1 MKKIITIKSA
11 KLLTE
16 SSIKVGDADY
26 EKRLRR
32 RIVDTRRALDLAKE
46 ALKKAEQ
53 NGLTSLIPQLKTR
66 IAELE
71 ELLANYNSDKI
82 EIEPMMD
89 HQGSDSPSNGDRMK
103 DSDKDTSSDSE
114 EDTDSDDMDGED
126 GSDSEN
132 DTDSDEDDDV
142 DSTDDGEES
151 DEQDSDEED
160 EGDEGDLESD
170 SDEEDGDSDNEE
182 DVDGEDGEDADDT
195 EDPDDQND
203 EDIDSD
209 SDDESEGDSEG
220 ESGESDDEADEESD
234 SDTENDNESSDE
246 TEDSDET
253 SDSESESS
261 SNSESDSSDSKSKK
275 SQNKDSEESD
285 SDSSD
290 DEDTDEEE
298 SDSKSKLSLD
308 DDQNDGSGDDDDPIL
323 NPFADEEDIPTMPPK
338 GVGGKPPREATADE
352 TIELLKTLTGEG
364 REGAKD
370 ALRDLI
376 AKRKAAANESLKST
390 AKKSLTEAVKGLR
403 DMTDDEFGDYINS
416 TYDLI
421 DQVEPVTYVDDME
434 DRKSKIKGWA
444 NDPLAAQELAAEDNV
459 ERQKDYQKKK
469 AREAEKARYSNFGTL
484 RDFEM
489 NLYSAINNQVEA
501 VRQEYQSYD
510 EINAEYE
517 SEDAIVKADLVK
529 ELPAEAKPIIDV
541 YFDQSGSWDKRD
553 VKVGQKA
560 VASIKTFEDQGDIVL
575 NIFYF
580 DDVVTADGNDSRL
593 GQGGTNAWPEILQN
607 IKATEAKNVVIMTD
621 HDMNWDSQRYGQVCR
636 VDGCVW
642 WIWRNNISAP
652 DCTKHIIGNQGNYQF
667 SFYSSAEEVDED

>member
-1 MKKIITIKSA
+1 MKKIINIKSA

-53 NGLTSLIPQLKTR
+53 NGLTSLIPQLKNR

-103 DSDKDTSSDSE
+103 DSDKDTSSASE

-160 EGDEGDLESD
+160 EGDEGDSESD
-170 SDEEDGDSDNEE
+170 SDEENGDSDNEE

-209 SDDESEGDSEG
+209 SDDESEGDSDG
-220 ESGESDDEADEESD
+220 ESGESDDEADEKND
-234 SDTENDNESSDE
+234 SDTENDDDSSDE

-253 SDSESESS
+253 SDSDSESS

-275 SQNKDSEESD
+275 SQNKDSEDSD

-421 DQVEPVTYVDDME
+421 DQVEPVTYVDDIE

-444 NDPLAAQELAAEDNV
+444 DDPLAAQELAAEDNV
-459 ERQKDYQKKK
+459 ERQRDYQKKK

>member
-1 MKKIITIKSA
+1 MK
-11 KLLTE
+11 
-16 SSIKVGDADY
+16 G
-26 EKRLRR
+26 
-32 RIVDTRRALDLAKE
+32 
-46 ALKKAEQ
+46 
-53 NGLTSLIPQLKTR
+53 
-66 IAELE
+66 
-71 ELLANYNSDKI
+71 
-82 EIEPMMD
+82 
-89 HQGSDSPSNGDRMK
+89 
-103 DSDKDTSSDSE
+103 SDKDTSNTSE
-114 EDTDSDDMDGED
+114 EDTDSDDMDEED
-126 GSDSEN
+126 DSDSEN
-132 DTDSDEDDDV
+132 DTDGSGDEDE
-142 DSTDDGEES
+142 DSKDTEEDSDDG
-151 DEQDSDEED
+151 DSDDESEAD
-160 EGDEGDLESD
+160 EGDSESD
-170 SDEEDGDSDNEE
+170 SDEEDEDSDSEE
-182 DVDGEDGEDADDT
+182 DVDGEDGE
-195 EDPDDQND
+195 N
-203 EDIDSD
+203 SD
-209 SDDESEGDSEG
+209 SSDESEGDSES
-220 ESGESDDEADEESD
+220 ESGEYDDEADEESD
-234 SDTENDNESSDE
+234 SDTEDDDESSDE

-253 SDSESESS
+253 SDSESDSS
-261 SNSESDSSDSKSKK
+261 SNSKSDSSDSKSEK
-275 SQNKDSEESD
+275 SQNKDSDESD

-290 DEDTDEEE
+290 DEDSDEEE
-298 SDSKSKLSLD
+298 SDSKSTLSLD
-308 DDQNDGSGDDDDPIL
+308 DDQNSGSGDDDDPII

-376 AKRKAAANESLKST
+376 AKRKAAANESLSPKS
-390 AKKSLTEAVKGLR
+390 KKSLTEAVKGLR

-444 NDPLAAQELAAEDNV
+444 DDPLAAQELAAEDNV
-459 ERQKDYQKKK
+459 ELQKDYQKKK
-469 AREAEKARYSNFGTL
+469 AREAEKARYNSFGTL

-489 NLYSAINNQVEA
+489 NLYSAINNQIEA

-517 SEDAIVKADLVK
+517 SEDAIMKADLVK

-553 VKVGQKA
+553 VKVGRKA

-580 DDVVTADGNDSRL
+580 DDIVTADGNDSRL

-652 DCTKHIIGNQGNYQF
+652 DCTKHLIGNQGNYQF
-667 SFYSSAEEVDED
+667 SFNAKAEQVDEDEN

>member
-103 DSDKDTSSDSE
+103 DSDKDTSSASE

-160 EGDEGDLESD
+160 EEDEGDSESD
-170 SDEEDGDSDNEE
+170 SDEEDGDSGDE
-182 DVDGEDGEDADDT
+182 
-195 EDPDDQND
+195 ND
-203 EDIDSD
+203 EDANSESDDADADSE
-209 SDDESEGDSEG
+209 DESEGDSES
-220 ESGESDDEADEESD
+220 ESKESDE
-234 SDTENDNESSDE
+234 ENDKGSDEDVEEDDESSDE
-246 TEDSDET
+246 TEESDEN
-253 SDSESESS
+253 SDSESEE
-261 SNSESDSSDSKSKK
+261 ESDSSSSSSKT
-275 SQNKDSEESD
+275 SQNKDSEESNED
-285 SDSSD
+285 SDSNNSD
-290 DEDTDEEE
+290 DEDNEEE
-298 SDSKSKLSLD
+298 SEDSKSKLSLD

-338 GVGGKPPREATADE
+338 GIGGKPPREATADE

-376 AKRKAAANESLKST
+376 AKRKSAATESLKST
-390 AKKSLTEAVKGLR
+390 SKKSLTEAVKGLR